1 MCAYITSFP
10 LSNSSSEIAG
20 CSQRAYDYMSISDA
34 RQMLLFSCDQE
45 LAVYVK
51 EVKILLNFGMM
62 DASQLPSSV
71 SAPQEA
77 SNYDELSAKQ
87 SLNFL
92 DSLKDLKDL
101 RKQLYSAADY
111 FELSYNRHDQK
122 QLVVNTLKDY
132 VTKAFINTV
141 DHLGSLTYKVNCLLD
156 DKIEEAFAIEL
167 RFSCALQG
175 ITDCS

>member
-1 MCAYITSFP
+1 MD
-10 LSNSSSEIAG
+10 ND
-20 CSQRAYDYMSISDA
+20 SQCTR
-34 RQMLLFSCDQE
+34 
-45 LAVYVK
+45 
-51 EVKILLNFGMM
+51 VKILLNFSMM

-77 SNYDELSAKQ
+77 SNYDELSTKQ

-111 FELSYNRHDQK
+111 LELSYDRPDQK

-132 VTKAFINTV
+132 ATKAFIDTV
-141 DHLGSLTYKVNCLLD
+141 DHLGSMTYKVNCLLD
-156 DKIEEAFAIEL
+156 DKIEEAFTIEL
-167 RFSCALQG
+167 RFSCALQRR
-175 ITDCS
+175 